1 MNKKIIFLVAI
12 IAVLVI
18 ALQKVSSKK
27 TIMVGTSSWPGWD
40 LFEHAQK
47 KGDPLA
53 NYNLKFTRFNEY
65 NDILN
70 AFINNTIDMATVTL
84 HEALV
89 IQSKI
94 KDPVRIILLLDYTIG
109 SDAILAHST
118 TEFLHQLKGKTVGT
132 EKNTV
137 AYYTLLRGLEKANL
151 SKEDIIIKDLSLDEL
166 LTQFKQKKLD
176 AISLYDPYLFELTSF
191 TKNVSTLFSSK
202 EIPRE
207 ICDVVIVRQSLLQHH
222 PTIVSNVRKNWFNIT
237 SKALPFKKLTDPIY
251 TDKRYIT
258 HVRRNIYFANQNE
271 NNYAFGT
278 PQEPGYLKSSIA
290 RIQQFLAE
298 ESDIRLNPSMVDNM
312 VVY

>member
-1 MNKKIIFLVAI
+1 MNKKIIFLVSI

-94 KDPVRIILLLDYTIG
+94 KDPVRIILLLITPLVAMLFWHILQQSSYT
-109 SDAILAHST
+109 
-118 TEFLHQLKGKTVGT
+118 
-132 EKNTV
+132 N
-137 AYYTLLRGLEKANL
+137 
-151 SKEDIIIKDLSLDEL
+151 
-166 LTQFKQKKLD
+166 
-176 AISLYDPYLFELTSF
+176 
-191 TKNVSTLFSSK
+191 
-202 EIPRE
+202 
-207 ICDVVIVRQSLLQHH
+207 
-222 PTIVSNVRKNWFNIT
+222 
-237 SKALPFKKLTDPIY
+237 
-251 TDKRYIT
+251 
-258 HVRRNIYFANQNE
+258 
-271 NNYAFGT
+271 
-278 PQEPGYLKSSIA
+278 
-290 RIQQFLAE
+290 
-298 ESDIRLNPSMVDNM
+298 
-312 VVY
+312 